1 MNVVLYSILFLLI
14 ISIIFHFSKPKL
26 TLEEEM
32 IMNLENILN
41 SQLSS
46 GNVLEFDEIPD
57 GIRVILV
64 KSPIDT
70 SKESFTFFP
79 PENDRMWPHYYY
91 SFPYNSNTGIWP
103 ESMYTRLRGWSP
115 GNYIG
120 TGWRY
125 EMRPGISYRYFA
137 RNNWIRAG
145 KDYMYLDNLDDLK
158 HSAEDYNKVMNI
170 THY

>member
-1 MNVVLYSILFLLI
+1 MTNHPTPDDEMLKLI
-14 ISIIFHFSKPKL
+14 NSL
-26 TLEEEM
+26 D
-32 IMNLENILN
+32 NILE

-46 GNVLEFDEIPD
+46 GDIITIDNISNIPD
-57 GIRVILV
+57 GVQIIAIKRFVDENDSRVND
-64 KSPIDT
+64 SR
-70 SKESFTFFP
+70 ESFTFAP

-115 GNYIG
+115 GNYTG

-125 EMRPGISYRYFA
+125 EMRPGVGYRYFS
-137 RNNWIRAG
+137 RNNWVRAG

-158 HSAEDYNKVMNI
+158 HQAEDYNKVMNI